1 MRRFWGVLLSWAIFT
16 TLCADETAAT
26 RTPHGMLWA
35 GTTFTLQAVATY
47 GNIASNSSTAQVRVG
62 QVYHWQMQMTSPR
75 GASVPS
81 GDALFR
87 FQLTNLGNGYDS
99 PRFEGWH
106 LELTETRVWQV
117 SLFEDRNS
125 NGMPD
130 GSEQIS
136 NQGSLLSP
144 VGVMGYVLRMRPPSS
159 STPTDGAWA
168 GVAVRSFA
176 IMGGSL
182 IADYVAGVLRELWYQ
197 SRGSCL
203 SGQSMLVPGVYVA
216 GRAFWMGTDSNN
228 ITRLFY
234 TPNRLDQAGGT
245 FSSNRATYG
254 RALNFVPDG
263 WSVAV
268 DNGWF
273 VGTSDGRLLRI
284 DLTRILNNDTSAD
297 PYQQVNLPNGVQA
310 RRDLQPIMY
319 RSRLYLVG
327 SDNRVHVIS
336 SAGTWLSQS
345 ARPSSA
351 VGTISCPPLLT
362 SRAIVVG
369 TSQGYVVAFDLVT
382 GGIRLARQVA
392 TEPIK
397 SLAVTA
403 DERLLLAQI
412 GSARIVALTA
422 LQGTTYWTVS
432 LPDVV
437 VSPLAYEPDTDLVL
451 VLTRSGWLY
460 AFSGSTGMLASY
472 YPQQVFSG
480 QPLER
485 ATIATLRRTDRKSP
499 YAYVLAQQR
508 ISGSSATQPRMAM
521 VTVRNPY
528 NRYEA
533 PESALGSQAD
543 YLPAIRF
550 TGDAIGSFCLVFQK
564 QAYTG
569 TTTQGLVVAFPV
581 L

>member
-1 MRRFWGVLLSWAIFT
+1 MGWVVLA
-16 TLCADETAAT
+16 TLCADETT
-26 RTPHGMLWA
+26 VPRTLHGMLWA
-35 GTTFTLQAVATY
+35 GTTFTLQAVATC
-47 GNIASNSSTAQVRVG
+47 SNMATNSGAAQVCVG
-62 QVYHWQMQMTSPR
+62 QVYNWQMQIPSPR
-75 GASVPS
+75 GASVPA
-81 GDALFR
+81 GDALFQ

-99 PRFEGWH
+99 PKFEGWQW
-106 LELTETRVWQV
+106 ELTETPVWQV
-117 SLFEDRNS
+117 SLFEDRNA
-125 NGMPD
+125 NGMID
-130 GSEQIS
+130 GGEQIS
-136 NQGSLLSP
+136 NLGSLIEP
-144 VGVMGYVLRMRPPSS
+144 ARTMGYLLRMRPPSS

-168 GVAVRSFA
+168 GVAARTASA
-176 IMGGSL
+176 PSSAL
-182 IADYVAGVLRELWYQ
+182 IAEYVAGVIRTLSYQ
-197 SRGSCL
+197 SRGGCNP
-203 SGQSMLVPGVYVA
+203 GQWLYAAPIYYQ
-216 GRAFWMGTDSNN
+216 GRVFWMGTDNNN

-234 TPNRLDQAGGT
+234 TPNRMDQAGAT
-245 FSSNRATYG
+245 FNGNRAAYG

-284 DLTRILNNDTSAD
+284 DLTRILNNDTSSD
-297 PYQQVNLPNGVQA
+297 PYQQVNLPNGVQV
-310 RRDLQPIMY
+310 RRDLQPIVY

-327 SDNRVHVIS
+327 SDNRLHVIS
-336 SAGTWLSQS
+336 SAGTWVSQS

-351 VGTISCPPLLT
+351 VGNISCPPLLT
-362 SRAIVVG
+362 SRTIVVG
-369 TSQGYVVAFDLVT
+369 TAQGYVVAFDLVT
-382 GGIRLARQVA
+382 GGVRLARQVA

-397 SLAVTA
+397 SLAITA

-432 LPDVV
+432 LPDGV
-437 VSPLAYEPDTDLVL
+437 VSPLAYEPDTDSVL

-460 AFSGSTGMLASY
+460 AFSGSTGTPAPY

-485 ATIATLRRTDRKSP
+485 ATIAVLRRAERKSP
-499 YAYVLAQQR
+499 YAYVLAQQQ

-521 VTVRNPY
+521 VTVMNPY
-528 NRYEA
+528 NRYEV

-550 TGDAIGSFCLVFQK
+550 TGDTLGSFCLVFQK

-569 TTTQGLVVAFPV
+569 TATQGLIVAFPV